1 MNFKMILWWFVT
13 VFWLFIIVG
22 FAVSI
27 TMNWLGDGDI
37 VETPL
42 QAALYYGLLFVLSLI
57 PITAQSYLYIQM
69 KHRNKS

>member
-1 MNFKMILWWFVT
+1 MNFKMILWWAVS

-27 TMNWLGDGDI
+27 TMNWLGDGHI

-42 QAALYYGLLFVLSLI
+42 QALFYYGLLFIFSLI
-57 PITAQSYLYIQM
+57 PITAQTFLYRQL
-69 KHRNKS
+69 KNRGNP

>member
-27 TMNWLGDGDI
+27 TMNWLGDGYI

-57 PITAQSYLYIQM
+57 PITAQSYLYVQL
-69 KHRNKS
+69 KDRNKS